1 MRIGAHTSISKSLE
15 DAAQHA
21 HLIGGNTFQIFS
33 ASPRMWRA
41 SAPSMPAVRLLE
53 KAREKLDLTPLV
65 IHDNYL
71 INLAAVDETIRARS
85 IVAFRGELERAVAI
99 GAEYLVAHPGSFK
112 GQSLE
117 ASLLTFVASL
127 EEAARGIRSS
137 KLWLLLENTAG
148 QGSSIG
154 RRLEEIGALQR
165 LSAGKVE
172 FEIGY
177 CLDTCHCYAAGYDVS
192 TAEGF
197 DDFLAQAEA
206 VLPLD
211 RVKVIHAND
220 SKGKLGSNLDRH
232 AHIGKGEIGEA
243 GFQRILR
250 HPQLREKAF
259 ILETPDDEEGD
270 HARNIATLK
279 RLAG

>member
-15 DAAQHA
+15 DAALEA
-21 HLIGGNTFQIFS
+21 HRLGGNTFQIFS

-41 SAPSMPAVRLLE
+41 SAPSKPAIALLD
-53 KAREKLDLTPLV
+53 KARERLDLSPLV

-71 INLAAVDETIRARS
+71 INLAALDEGIRTKS
-85 IVAFRGELERAVAI
+85 IVAFRGELERAIAI

-127 EEAARGIRSS
+127 EEAARGIQSS

-148 QGSSIG
+148 QGAAIG
-154 RRLEEIGALQR
+154 RRFEEIGALQR

-177 CLDTCHCYAAGYDVS
+177 CLDTCHCYAAGYNVA
-192 TAEGF
+192 TADGLS
-197 DDFLAQAEA
+197 DCLGQAEA

-211 RVKVIHAND
+211 RVKVIHTND
-220 SKGKLGSNLDRH
+220 SRGKLGSHLDRH
-232 AHIGKGEIGEA
+232 EHIGLGEIGEA
-243 GFQRILR
+243 GFTRILQ
-250 HPQLREKAF
+250 HPLLRDKAF
-259 ILETPDDEEGD
+259 ILETPEDDNGD
-270 HARNIATLK
+270 HARNIAALK